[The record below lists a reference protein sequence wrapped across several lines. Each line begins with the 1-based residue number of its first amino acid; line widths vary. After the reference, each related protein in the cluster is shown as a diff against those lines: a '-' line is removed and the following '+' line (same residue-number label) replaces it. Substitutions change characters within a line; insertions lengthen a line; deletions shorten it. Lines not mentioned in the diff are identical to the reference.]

1 MLQTIASDEVMI
13 YLDEEIKKINA
24 AQLDQGALEL
34 GDNEST
40 LKKIQLLE
48 NYVGDDKAS
57 ETSSRYQLVAKHIL
71 DAVDKALENNEEQNL
86 LSVRYNVQKILET
99 EGVRNRGYNTAVNT
113 LTNVLDTSK
122 MSYQNIE
129 NSKGA
134 RVCSKTAEFL
144 CKCKIELINS
154 ESNILIAIFKSLT
167 VVGFSVLSL
176 IEHLAME

>member
-1 MLQTIASDEVMI
+1 M
-13 YLDEEIKKINA
+13 N
-24 AQLDQGALEL
+24 QL
-34 GDNEST
+34 

-134 RVCSKTAEFL
+134 RVCSKTAEYTM
-144 CKCKIELINS
+144 IN
-154 ESNILIAIFKSLT
+154 
-167 VVGFSVLSL
+167 V
-176 IEHLAME
+176 

>member
-1 MLQTIASDEVMI
+1 MAINILDSELISSILHLHRNSAVLLQTIASDEVMI

-71 DAVDKALENNEEQNL
+71 DAVDKALENSEEQNL

-99 EGVRNRGYNTAVNT
+99 EGVRNRGYTTAVNT
-113 LTNVLDTSK
+113 LTNILDTPK

-134 RVCSKTAEFL
+134 RVCS
-144 CKCKIELINS
+144 N
-154 ESNILIAIFKSLT
+154 
-167 VVGFSVLSL
+167 
-176 IEHLAME
+176 